1 MKPSFLQTVVKQSM
15 EPLYLTPPPEV
26 IIMRLLTVSMR
37 KDRPRLPLSPTR
49 IGFRVSNKPKYMPR
63 WMKIPTAE
71 MVKPLYRPW
80 IPSDLRVLV

>member
-15 EPLYLTPPPEV
+15 EPDMSPEV
-26 IIMRLLTVSMR
+26 TVTAQPRR

-49 IGFRVSNKPKYMPR
+49 IGFRVS
-63 WMKIPTAE
+63 KIPTAE

-80 IPSDLRVLV
+80 IPSDLRVLT